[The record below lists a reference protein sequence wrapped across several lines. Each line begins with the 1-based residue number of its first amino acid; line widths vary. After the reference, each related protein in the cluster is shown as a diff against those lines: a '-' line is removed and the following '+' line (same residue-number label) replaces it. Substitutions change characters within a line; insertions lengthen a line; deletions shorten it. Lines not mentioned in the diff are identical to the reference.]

1 MAVTIIETN
10 NSRPLT
16 FRQRWNHYLALF
28 TALACF
34 FIAATLRDNTLYAVT
49 PYVNTTAGISALYPR
64 NWLIDTNGDYI
75 FRVQNASRVGFKTA
89 IQVGVQ
95 AVSSNTTTR
104 NLVDALTLNRS
115 QLLAAYHAL
124 PANNTFI
131 LPDGTQATSV
141 NYTYAA
147 INTDP
152 FLDTIPIVVR
162 GIDIL
167 SIKRGQAVIISFLAD
182 SNSYED
188 DYKIFERFLST
199 LEF

>member
-1 MAVTIIETN
+1 MRVTIFAS
-10 NSRPLT
+10 NSRQLT
-16 FRQRWNHYLALF
+16 FRQRWNHYLVLI
-28 TALACF
+28 TTLLCF
-34 FIAATLRDNTLYAVT
+34 FIAANLRDNSLYAVT

-64 NWLIDTNGDYI
+64 NWLIDTSGNYI
-75 FRVQNASRVGFKTA
+75 FRVQNASRVGFKTT
-89 IQVGVQ
+89 IQVEVQ
-95 AVSSNTTTR
+95 AVSTNTTTR

-115 QLLAAYHAL
+115 QLLAAYRAL
-124 PANNTFI
+124 PANNGFT

-147 INTDP
+147 INADP

-167 SIKRGQAVIISFLAD
+167 SIKRGQAVIVTFLAD

-188 DYKIFERFLST
+188 DYRIFERFLNT

>member
-1 MAVTIIETN
+1 MSVTVFETN
-10 NSRPLT
+10 SRQLT
-16 FRQRWNHYLALF
+16 FRQRWNHYLALIA
-28 TALACF
+28 TLVGF
-34 FIAATLRDNTLYAVT
+34 FIASNLRDNSLYAVT

-64 NWLIDTNGDYI
+64 NWLIDTTGDYI
-75 FRVQNASRVGFKTA
+75 FRVQNASRVGFKTT

-95 AVSSNTTTR
+95 AVSTNTTTR

-115 QLLAAYHAL
+115 QLLAAYRAL
-124 PANNTFI
+124 PANNAFT

-147 INTDP
+147 INADP
-152 FLDTIPIVVR
+152 FLDTVPIVVR

-167 SIKRGQAVIISFLAD
+167 SIKRGQAVIVTFLTD
-182 SNSYED
+182 SNSYKD
-188 DYKIFERFLST
+188 DYRIFERFLNT